1 MAAVI
6 AVLSF
11 VGSVIGRIFV
21 ALFLMGFAQAICS
34 SVLNGVIKACAWIK
48 AKLSK
53 TKDAEKPKESE
64 PPTGWEAV

>member
-11 VGSVIGRIFV
+11 VGIVIGRIVVF
-21 ALFLMGFAQAICS
+21 LFAMGFITIIKD
-34 SVLNGVIKACAWIK
+34 GVIKACAWIK